1 MVEHDLAKVRTGVR
15 FSSSARIQKIVHT
28 EYTIRVI
35 NKLYIEG
42 EKDNMIKAIENIIK
56 CAIISITSILC
67 IEIITSQLGKDTKNN
82 DGKK

>member
-1 MVEHDLAKVRTGVR
+1 
-15 FSSSARIQKIVHT
+15 
-28 EYTIRVI
+28 
-35 NKLYIEG
+35 
-42 EKDNMIKAIENIIK
+42 MIKAIENIIK